1 MNRIALISYGLGFL
15 MAFFPAGVSAEGH
28 IPPEEP
34 ASGAVVC
41 PLGVYLTPPNDC
53 LPLGSSAY
61 LTELAEMGIPYPIR
75 PLPASAADREL
86 AKVPYQYFKVDESGS
101 PLYSTLDAAI
111 AQGST
116 GRYLEP
122 GFVYIAYI
130 DRVDT
135 GRGVFYMLPSAEWMP
150 GKGSRISYSDF
161 QGLEFSSTP
170 LNAFGWVL
178 SDAQVKSAPGYG
190 VPDTGKSF
198 YRFNIAQIYN
208 TQEVDGM
215 KWHLIGPSEW
225 IKGRLMG
232 VVYPNTE
239 PPEGVSNGRWIDVN
253 LEEQTL
259 AVYDDYK
266 LVFATLVSTG
276 IEPFWTQPGLFPIYE
291 RKETEDM
298 SGSAEADRS
307 DYYYLQKVPYTMY
320 FDQAR
325 ALHGTYWHNRF
336 GYPQSRGCVNLS
348 PGDANWLFSWAQ
360 DGDWVYVWD
369 PTGQTPTDPS
379 LYNAGGA

>member
-1 MNRIALISYGLGFL
+1 MK
-15 MAFFPAGVSAEGH
+15 
-28 IPPEEP
+28 
-34 ASGAVVC
+34 
-41 PLGVYLTPPNDC
+41 
-53 LPLGSSAY
+53 
-61 LTELAEMGIPYPIR
+61 
-75 PLPASAADREL
+75 AA
-86 AKVPYQYFKVDESGS
+86 P

-225 IKGRLMG
+225 IEGRLMG

-253 LEEQTL
+253 LEEQTV

-325 ALHGTYWHNRF
+325 ALHGTYWHTYF

-348 PGDANWLFSWAQ
+348 IGDARWVFDWARE
-360 DGDWVYVWD
+360 GDWVYAHD
-369 PTGQTPTDPS
+369 PSGRTPTDPS
-379 LYNAGGA
+379 LYGAGAP